1 MKHYVLANDRA
12 DLAKTGPEVPE
23 RIKHIDVIL
32 SDTRALASAEIVV
45 EFYHALNSLVEN
57 CSYVVNLRVS
67 GNDSV
72 GGPLYWAGRTAI
84 FWGDLENNWD
94 VSGSRRSWI
103 SQVLN
108 LSSRTV
114 LVGGAVLLLVQ
125 MGRAGRDIVAVHPNF
140 AAAALESGL
149 ESCGAATHLAADGHP
164 HSATSRLSA
173 LRLLSE
179 FVSIDHGEHI
189 ADALRSYIG
198 LTEPTQKHE
207 SRLAAQLV
215 HRAKGDLLV
224 MRTLDAMQE
233 NIEDPLTIS
242 DLSRL
247 LKTST
252 RQLQRRFLSKTGAKL
267 LSTYKELRLE
277 RAQNLLQF
285 TNMSQI
291 EISAATGFSSPVA
304 LKRAFQRCYKT
315 SPDDVRDRRFMG
327 SMAPEGS

>member
-12 DLAKTGPEVPE
+12 HLAKTGPEVPE
-23 RIKHIDVIL
+23 RLKYIDVIL

-94 VSGSRRSWI
+94 VSGPRRSWI

-125 MGRAGRDIVAVHPNF
+125 LGRAGRNIVAVHPNF

-149 ESCGAATHLAADGHP
+149 ESCGAATHLAPDGHP

-179 FVSIDHGEHI
+179 FVSMDHGEHI

-198 LTEPTQKHE
+198 LSEPTQKHD
-207 SRLAAQLV
+207 SRLAARLV

-224 MRTLDAMQE
+224 VRTLDAMQE

-291 EISAATGFSSPVA
+291 EISAATGFSSTVA

-327 SMAPEGS
+327 SMAPERS

>member
-12 DLAKTGPEVPE
+12 DLAKTAPEVPE
-23 RIKHIDVIL
+23 RLKHIDVIL

-45 EFYHALNSLVEN
+45 EFYQALNSLVEN

-72 GGPLYWAGRTAI
+72 GGPLYWTGRTAI

-94 VSGSRRSWI
+94 VSGPRRSWI

-125 MGRAGRDIVAVHPNF
+125 LGRAGRNIVAVHPNF

-207 SRLAAQLV
+207 SRLAARLV

-224 MRTLDAMQE
+224 VRTLDAMQE
-233 NIEDPLTIS
+233 NIEDPMTIS

-291 EISAATGFSSPVA
+291 EISAATGFSSTVA